1 MWVGRGDTE
10 CTGDAKRK
18 GNGENRVVRRNRR
31 GMKVARMDVEKDDA
45 CALRKDGRVGTKWE
59 RKRDLQSAEENERK
73 TRSTSGTLKGE
84 RERNKQ
90 VRSTCIRCVIEWN
103 EQ

>member
-1 MWVGRGDTE
+1 MHRRCKKKRERGEQSCSAKPKGDEGGKNGCGKGRCM
-10 CTGDAKRK
+10 CTPK
-18 GNGENRVVRRNRR
+18 GRPSGNE
-31 GMKVARMDVEKDDA
+31 
-45 CALRKDGRVGTKWE
+45 VGTKWE